1 MSHNLVFASKC
12 YVLLFQGKII
22 FKLSLSRKGRVGG
35 RLLSTFYCLAL
46 IVGLL
51 ESFAPFLESYKQ
63 LFHPS
68 CSTASNGCKAQ
79 PKIFRASKRGE
90 GLERVAY
97 DPKWRYCRIDEQT
110 CFLLHSTKIM
120 YICGKFILTILM
132 NTIFPISMQKTVRAQ
147 IGPLKK
153 KTPI

>member
-1 MSHNLVFASKC
+1 MSMVKINLPHMYMIFVECKRKQVCSSILQYPQTFQHFQDHKRPSQALRPELFGSAPASSKT
-12 YVLLFQGKII
+12 
-22 FKLSLSRKGRVGG
+22 LSS
-35 RLLSTFYCLAL
+35 FFLAL
-46 IVGLL
+46 IVGLI

-97 DPKWRYCRIDEQT
+97 DPKSVEKFGGIVEQMNRLV
-110 CFLLHSTKIM
+110 FF
-120 YICGKFILTILM
+120 YIQ
-132 NTIFPISMQKTVRAQ
+132 QKSCTYAVNVF
-147 IGPLKK
+147 
-153 KTPI
+153 